1 MNDKISLIKK
11 DKELLIVFEDYFTQE
26 SAILFT
32 VGNPKTDWPDSMLK
46 AMAEATVALMNKYY
60 DELSQNEKQIF
71 DKITEDEFNE

>member
-71 DKITEDEFNE
+71 DKITVDEFNE